1 MTRSVEG
8 EDSGEIGG
16 EQLLWQGAWTRRDE
30 GICNGGMLGEA
41 HWGCSYSMT
50 LRVYGDAGYG
60 NLEYYSNNFIIGGDG
75 RVNNSGDGGAET
87 KRRGID

>member
-1 MTRSVEG
+1 M
-8 EDSGEIGG
+8 
-16 EQLLWQGAWTRRDE
+16 
-30 GICNGGMLGEA
+30 
-41 HWGCSYSMT
+41 
-50 LRVYGDAGYG
+50 YGDAGYG

>member
-1 MTRSVEG
+1 MV
-8 EDSGEIGG
+8 
-16 EQLLWQGAWTRRDE
+16 Q
-30 GICNGGMLGEA
+30 
-41 HWGCSYSMT
+41 MT